1 VAETFSI
8 APKTTALL
16 VMDYQVTIVENYAGD
31 QQNLLSRTASLLAV
45 ARKAG
50 LTIIHI
56 VVGFRPGYAEVSPR
70 NLSFSAIRQSGRF
83 LAGDQ
88 ATAIHGAVAPVEG
101 DIVVTKHRVSAFAG
115 TDLEMILRAKG
126 IEHLILAG
134 IATSGVVLSTTRH
147 AADADYRIT
156 IVGDCCA
163 DRDEEVHRVL
173 LDKVF
178 PRQAAVVT
186 SDDITA
192 ALTRQ

>member
-1 VAETFSI
+1 MAAAFSI
-8 APKTTALL
+8 DPKTSALL
-16 VMDYQVTIVENYAGD
+16 VMDYQATIVENYAGD
-31 QQNLLSRTASLLAV
+31 QQNLLSRTSALLGA
-45 ARKAG
+45 ARRAG

-83 LAGDQ
+83 LPGDP
-88 ATAIHGAVAPVEG
+88 ATAIHAAVAPVAG

-115 TDLEMILRAKG
+115 TDLEMILRANG
-126 IEHLILAG
+126 IEHLVLAG

-156 IVGDCCA
+156 IVRDCCA

-178 PRQAAVVT
+178 PRQAAVVA
-186 SDDITA
+186 SADILA
-192 ALTRQ
+192 ALARP